1 MTHLSPPPEV
11 VGGVKKLFDKEN
23 SFTNGQK
30 LSRIIFCHHNT
41 SIINNM
47 AFVLFCHQHNLQK
60 KCSSQDEICI
70 VADVFLLMMV
80 LLVDEDFV
88 DVHGGLVDVHDG
100 LVDVHD
106 GLSDVDEDRAGWAMM
121 AQY

>member
-1 MTHLSPPPEV
+1 
-11 VGGVKKLFDKEN
+11 
-23 SFTNGQK
+23 
-30 LSRIIFCHHNT
+30 
-41 SIINNM
+41 M
-47 AFVLFCHQHNLQK
+47 AFVLFCHQHNLQNT
-60 KCSSQDEICI
+60 CSSQDEICI

-100 LVDVHD
+100 LVDVDD

-121 AQY
+121 AQYWEE